1 MKKPERLTILG
12 ECREPLLPHGLA
24 CHNPN
29 QTRTTLITLCRAAFK
44 TVERSINRVL
54 HGSLVMSIED
64 ALQLINDSKLFL
76 EPYKMYGQM
85 ITDGIA
91 QLEKLEKLIQGNA
104 YDEAYKLS
112 CTMYEQIAGYRSLV
126 PQLADNLDKIRE
138 ILKHNLRST
147 RVF

>member
-1 MKKPERLTILG
+1 
-12 ECREPLLPHGLA
+12 
-24 CHNPN
+24 
-29 QTRTTLITLCRAAFK
+29 
-44 TVERSINRVL
+44 
-54 HGSLVMSIED
+54 MSIED

-112 CTMYEQIAGYRSLV
+112 CTMCEQITGYRSLV

-138 ILKHNLRST
+138 ILKHNLKST